1 MSVQRFVLLLVISS
15 IRFCRAWMLN
25 LLFAWIISEFF
36 SLNNLRHIFWTW
48 KSLYACLNNLFF
60 KLCTL
65 LNQIIPRTLR
75 TTSDFCS
82 MINIML
88 TFCSESDLQQ
98 KHNGQTFCRF
108 EKYNAYVSW
117 TIFENLASKRFCLDA
132 IKCTIFAAWFRETI
146 NIRCNFCIIWFN
158 ETIQFIR
165 WRPLVRM

>member
-48 KSLYACLNNLFF
+48 KYLYACLNNLFF

-65 LNQIIPRTLR
+65 LNQIIPRTLLKFLR
-75 TTSDFCS
+75 NRFNPEFGQLRIFVQWSILCLPFV
-82 MINIML
+82 
-88 TFCSESDLQQ
+88 SESDLQR

-117 TIFENLASKRFCLDA
+117 TMFENLASKRFCLDA

-146 NIRCNFCIIWFN
+146 NIRCNFCILNLI
-158 ETIQFIR
+158 
-165 WRPLVRM
+165 